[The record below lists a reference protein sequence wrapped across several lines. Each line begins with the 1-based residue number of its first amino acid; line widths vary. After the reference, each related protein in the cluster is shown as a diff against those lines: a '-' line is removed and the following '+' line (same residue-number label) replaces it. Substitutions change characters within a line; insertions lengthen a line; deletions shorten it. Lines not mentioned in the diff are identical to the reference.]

1 MKLFHPSE
9 GEGDGEGEDPE
20 DDPLEDSEIK
30 VEVCNLFWILYPN
43 T

>member
-1 MKLFHPSE
+1 MKLFHPAD
-9 GEGDGEGEDPE
+9 GEGDGQGEDPD

-30 VEVCNLFWILYPN
+30 VEVCHFFWIMH